1 MWDRPE
7 LLTAAANL
15 LYGLAIVA
23 LTYMVLIVAI
33 HLPIFP
39 VREVKVLGEL
49 SHVTRS
55 QIETVVRSELKG
67 NFFTINLDGSR
78 GAFAALA
85 RSPGGSSR
93 GARRAG
99 ALG

>member
-23 LTYMVLIVAI
+23 IMYMVLIVAI

-39 VREVKVLGEL
+39 VREVEGPAATFRT
-49 SHVTRS
+49 SRASRS
-55 QIETVVRSELKG
+55 KRWSATS
-67 NFFTINLDGSR
+67 
-78 GAFAALA
+78 
-85 RSPGGSSR
+85 
-93 GARRAG
+93 
-99 ALG
+99 

>member
-23 LTYMVLIVAI
+23 IMYMVLIVAI

-39 VREVKVLGEL
+39 VREVLL
-49 SHVTRS
+49 SWEDNYLRRS
-55 QIETVVRSELKG
+55 LLPTMIPIICFIPGPLPI
-67 NFFTINLDGSR
+67 TIGV
-78 GAFAALA
+78 
-85 RSPGGSSR
+85 
-93 GARRAG
+93 
-99 ALG
+99 